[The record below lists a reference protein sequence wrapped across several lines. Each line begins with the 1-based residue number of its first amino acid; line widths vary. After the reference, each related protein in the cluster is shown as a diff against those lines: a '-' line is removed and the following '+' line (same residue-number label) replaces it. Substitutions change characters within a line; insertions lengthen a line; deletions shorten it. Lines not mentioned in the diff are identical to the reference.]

1 MKCVKPGGSVVY
13 STCTLSPIQNDGV
26 VFDALKQLWAQNRIE
41 FIVEDLSVAMDPF
54 RSLMKISDKS
64 TGNQPFYGQLILPS
78 VENNFGPM
86 YFSKLTRK

>member
-26 VFDALKQLWAQNRIE
+26 VYDALKQSWAENRIE
-41 FIVEDLSVAMDPF
+41 FVVEDLSVAMDPF

-64 TGNQPFYGQLILPS
+64 TGHQPIYGQLVLPS